1 MARPLKNKS
10 ELLAKRLP
18 HIRCT
23 ASDHALIVGYAK
35 DHKMSVS
42 DYMRQMALNGGQ
54 VVLQDNN
61 RPQSNS
67 FELALVDYLKNDI
80 GKRLNTLAHRA
91 NSTGILPQRLQ
102 DCLRALIPILDYTL
116 LSVRLCDNFTKRVPS
131 NQSNDNFNADLIF
144 QIQRIDTNL
153 IQLQNIATVKETDI
167 KDLSICL
174 EKTETLLD
182 RFVYTQTFN
191 E

>member
-1 MARPLKNKS
+1 MARPKKDIADKFTSRFPTTQCTDEQLASFQRNAKQVSMSMS
-10 ELLAKRLP
+10 EY
-18 HIRCT
+18 T
-23 ASDHALIVGYAK
+23 
-35 DHKMSVS
+35 
-42 DYMRQMALNGGQ
+42 RQMLASGQ
-54 VVLQDNN
+54 VILKANN

-67 FELALVDYLKNDI
+67 FELALVHYLKHDI
-80 GKRLNTLAHRA
+80 GKWLNTLAHRA

-102 DCLRALIPILDYTL
+102 DCLRALIPILDHVL
-116 LSVRLCDNFTKRVPS
+116 LSVRLCDNFSQVQGK
-131 NQSNDNFNADLIF
+131 QSNDNFNDDLIF

-153 IQLQNIATVKETDI
+153 IQLSNIATVKETEI